1 MHLLRAQEF
10 NQDITGLQIC
20 LYISTLPLTHGMA
33 LFTYELFIDGPCK
46 IYKEGTFRRQQC

>member
-1 MHLLRAQEF
+1 MHLLRAQGF

-20 LYISTLPLTHGMA
+20 LYICTLPLTHGMT

-46 IYKEGTFRRQQC
+46 IYEEGTFRRQQC